1 MVGISKQGN
10 TKSCLAIENDEH
22 RCSDYSLLFSMP
34 ADDDEQHFQLTVA

>member
-1 MVGISKQGN
+1 MKIN
-10 TKSCLAIENDEH
+10 EH